1 MTIFGKVSKKDPFLF
16 WEKNEDLNK
25 IDETEEIWVNGK
37 KSTGWRDKKK
47 VDFVKKFI
55 YMWRI
60 DYTGWIN
67 NISYFFPI
75 LFIIFPLLL
84 TYIRNE
90 ISVVD
95 KIQ

>member
-37 KSTGWRDKKK
+37 KSTGWRDKQK

-55 YMWRI
+55 
-60 DYTGWIN
+60 
-67 NISYFFPI
+67 
-75 LFIIFPLLL
+75 
-84 TYIRNE
+84 
-90 ISVVD
+90 
-95 KIQ
+95 